1 MIMTKVLSTLFG
13 GAALV
18 AASSASAVLIV
29 DDFTTEQ
36 FLEVSGSTGSVSSQV
51 EGAGILGGERD
62 VYLGV
67 IDNEH
72 GLSADVNVV
81 GGNYHHSTDTGVT
94 AFSTIQWDGIDGSD
108 SIDAMG
114 LSGVDLLS
122 AGSAFVIDV
131 LSTDLGATFELTV
144 WDMDGTFETVFKSVG
159 QVLSPQSVAFNFN
172 SFSSALDLS
181 SVGAMELTLSGAA
194 AVDLSIRSVT
204 VPEPAGI
211 ALVGLGLLGLGLR
224 RKSKKA

>member
-29 DDFTTEQ
+29 DDFTTDQ
-36 FLEVSGSTGSVSSQV
+36 FLEVSGSTGSVSSEV
-51 EGAGILGGERD
+51 VGAGILGGERD
-62 VYLGV
+62 VYLEV
-67 IDNEH
+67 TDNDF
-72 GLSADVNVV
+72 GLSADVDVM
-81 GGNYHHSTDTGVT
+81 GGNYHHSSDTGVT
-94 AFSTIQWDGIDGSD
+94 AFSVIQWDGIDGSQTVD
-108 SIDAMG
+108 STG
-114 LSGVDLLS
+114 LGGVDLLS

-131 LSTDLGATFELTV
+131 LFADLGATFELTV
-144 WDMDGTFETVFKSVG
+144 WDMDGTFETVTQSVA
-159 QVLSPQSVAFNFN
+159 QVLSLETVAFNFN